1 MCGRFLVTSPASK
14 LAEAFDLT
22 GVEALAPRYNVAPS
36 QEIATIQAGEAGRQ
50 LGLRRWGLIPHWAA
64 DPSIGERL
72 INARSETAAQKP
84 AFQDAFSQR
93 RCIVPADGFYEWTAR
108 NRGHVPHCFRRRD
121 GEMLAIA
128 GLYDSWVAPGG
139 GIIESCTLLT
149 LEANAVVRPVHGRM
163 PVLLRPEDFDAWLDP
178 EETDPRTL
186 SRLLAPS
193 PPAWLE
199 DRIVD
204 SWVNDPRN
212 DGPRCLAEAAGEAPS
227 LF

>member
-1 MCGRFLVTSPASK
+1 M
-14 LAEAFDLT
+14 
-22 GVEALAPRYNVAPS
+22 
-36 QEIATIQAGEAGRQ
+36 
-50 LGLRRWGLIPHWAA
+50 IPHWAA

-178 EETDPRTL
+178 EETDPRKL